1 MVQGSFSGLGR
12 PGVNAKPEENCQ
24 LFFDGEYYIYIYIER
39 ERASERKG
47 YIYVSYVCIVYIL
60 IILLHYIN
68 CQNFFDG
75 EATGLIRGLQH

>member
-24 LFFDGEYYIYIYIER
+24 LFFDGEYLYIYI
-39 ERASERKG
+39 
-47 YIYVSYVCIVYIL
+47 IL
-60 IILLHYIN
+60 YYIN
-68 CQNFFDG
+68 CQLFFDG